1 MRIREFDASSSSSRC
16 KPYTELDLTSK
27 DGRSMSLLFRST
39 LIPKSKSNTTV
50 RGIKKAVQLQALRT
64 TDRIYQL
71 CRDLFLPIG
80 YPNSVAEGY
89 LEYQFYDSLQGL
101 CSYLRGV
108 VSTSAVL
115 SATGVGNAHATA
127 MSAAMTWA
135 VRDGL
140 GMIGGLLFSYIASPY
155 FDSYVKEFRLL
166 ADISNDIG
174 LTLDMALPW
183 LLRQRWTSSLLI
195 LNSDYLPSSY
205 LVLTSSSML
214 CKVVCG
220 MAAGATKGNITD
232 HFAIT
237 GNRADCQAKESTQET
252 LVSLVGMC
260 CGVFLAKVL
269 HCLENSSKVDNTSI
283 NSSCGDSTE
292 LSTMCSNNVN
302 TAMNVDVQFISWS
315 IFIFLTLIH
324 VWANYIGMQMMRL
337 RTLNRERAKLA
348 LHSLVEYS
356 ASCVYEM
363 QNSILKKKPQF
374 DLADVMQKKA
384 SEFVLPPSAVSES
397 LLKSVCG
404 IFREGRIR
412 LRVRLND
419 MVRRNATN
427 SNLIH
432 DHFKGEK
439 YLIFVQGIGQE
450 CTIAVMLHVAANE
463 RDELQAFV
471 HAHILCRYIQSMSTS
486 ESTQLPGVC
495 SM

>member
-1 MRIREFDASSSSSRC
+1 MALR
-16 KPYTELDLTSK
+16 
-27 DGRSMSLLFRST
+27 RST
-39 LIPKSKSNTTV
+39 LSKSKSNPARIKNTV
-50 RGIKKAVQLQALRT
+50 QHHIHRT
-64 TDRIYQL
+64 TDKIYQL

-80 YPNSVAEGY
+80 YPNSVAQGY

-115 SATGVGNAHATA
+115 SATGVGNAQATA

-166 ADISNDIG
+166 ADISNDVG

-205 LVLTSSSML
+205 LVLTSTSML

-260 CGVFLAKVL
+260 CGVFLAKAL
-269 HCLENSSKVDNTSI
+269 HRLENSSKVDYDSI
-283 NSSCGDSTE
+283 NSCGDSTE
-292 LSTMCSNNVN
+292 SSATCSNNDN
-302 TAMNVDVQFISWS
+302 NEKMNVDVQLISWI
-315 IFIFLTLIH
+315 IFIFLTLLHI
-324 VWANYIGMQMMRL
+324 WANYIGMQMMRL

-348 LHSLVEYS
+348 LHSLVDYS
-356 ASCVYEM
+356 ASCVHEM
-363 QNSILKKKPQF
+363 QNSIFKKTPPLNLID
-374 DLADVMQKKA
+374 DLQKRT
-384 SEFVLPPSAVSES
+384 SEYILSPSAVSES

-404 IFREGRIR
+404 IFREGKIH

-419 MVRRNATN
+419 IVRRCSTS
-427 SNLIH
+427 SNWIH
-432 DHFKGEK
+432 GQLKGEK
-439 YLIFVQGIGQE
+439 YLMFVEGTGE
-450 CTIAVMLHVAANE
+450 DCSIAVMLHVAANE
-463 RDELQAFV
+463 HDELQAFV
-471 HAHILCRYIQSMSTS
+471 HAHILCCCIQYS
-486 ESTQLPGVC
+486 ESTQLPGLL
-495 SM
+495 SA

>member
-1 MRIREFDASSSSSRC
+1 MRVREYDASLSSIRC
-16 KPYTELDLTSK
+16 KPYEEYHLTSK
-27 DGRSMSLLFRST
+27 DGRSMALRRST
-39 LIPKSKSNTTV
+39 LKSKSNSKNTD
-50 RGIKKAVQLQALRT
+50 RNAAVQLHILRT
-64 TDRIYQL
+64 TDKIYQL

-115 SATGVGNAHATA
+115 SATGVGNQHATA

-140 GMIGGLLFSYIASPY
+140 SMIGGLLFSYIASPY

-166 ADISNDIG
+166 ADISNDVG

-183 LLRQRWTSSLLI
+183 LLRQRWTTSLHI
-195 LNSDYLPSSY
+195 LNSNYLPSSY
-205 LVLTSSSML
+205 LVLTSTSML

-232 HFAIT
+232 HFAII

-260 CGVFLAKVL
+260 CGVFLAKAL
-269 HCLENSSKVDNTSI
+269 HRLENSSNVDYDSI
-283 NSSCGDSTE
+283 NSCGDSTE
-292 LSTMCSNNVN
+292 SSATCSNNDN
-302 TAMNVDVQFISWS
+302 NEINVDVQLISWS

-324 VWANYIGMQMMRL
+324 IWANYIGMQMMRL

-348 LHSLVEYS
+348 LHSLVEY
-356 ASCVYEM
+356 AAWFMLLEM
-363 QNSILKKKPQF
+363 QNG
-374 DLADVMQKKA
+374 ADKLPIVLTDIMPKRA
-384 SEFVLPPSAVSES
+384 SEYVLHPSAVSES

-404 IFREGRIR
+404 IFSEGKIH
-412 LRVRLND
+412 LKVRLHD
-419 MVRRNATN
+419 MFQRNSTS
-427 SNLIH
+427 SNLIQG
-432 DHFKGEK
+432 HFKGEK
-439 YLIFVQGIGQE
+439 YLMFVDGTGE
-450 CTIAVMLHVAANE
+450 DCTIAVMLHVAANE

-471 HAHILCRYIQSMSTS
+471 HAHILCCHIQSFSIGKS
-486 ESTQLPGVC
+486 SQIPGLL
-495 SM
+495 SR